1 VRIGARFSPLII
13 CGLATVVAA
22 AQTRTHIDMAGVLA
36 RVGEQV
42 EDYFARAQSVICR
55 ETVRVQ
61 SLGAD
66 LLSDGS
72 RARNIVSELR
82 IDWQPASDQD
92 AEPDA
97 NIVRD
102 VVAVNGRAPRPDDD
116 VGCMDPKPTSPE
128 PLSMLLPHKQ
138 RDFTFTWGGIGR
150 VDGRTAVMID
160 YRSLETGPM
169 TVTRNEECVSI
180 EMPGRNRGRIWIDQA
195 TGEVLRLD
203 ERLTGMVDVDI
214 PPDPKR
220 RFMPSL
226 TWIIERVDMSI
237 RYKRVSFAEP
247 DETLMLPASIETVT
261 VIRNAGIPRVRK
273 SQVFSNYRRFLT
285 GGRIVQP

>member
-1 VRIGARFSPLII
+1 VRIAAKLWPLTLL
-13 CGLATVVAA
+13 GLATVSAA
-22 AQTRTHIDMAGVLA
+22 GQTRSQIDMAGVLA

-42 EDYFARAQSVICR
+42 EEYFARAQSVICR
-55 ETVRVQ
+55 EAVRVQ

-72 RARNIVSELR
+72 RARTIVSELR

-92 AEPDA
+92 DKPDA
-97 NIVRD
+97 NVVRD
-102 VVAVNGRAPRPDDD
+102 VVTVNGRAPRPDDD

-138 RDFTFTWGGIGR
+138 RDFAFTWGGIGR

-160 YRSLETGPM
+160 YRSLESGPM
-169 TVTRNEECVSI
+169 TVTRNEECVNI
-180 EMPGRNRGRIWIDQA
+180 ELPGRNRGRIWIDQG

-214 PPDPKR
+214 PADPKR
-220 RFMPSL
+220 RSLPSL

-237 RYKRVSFAEP
+237 RYKRVPFTEP

-273 SQVFSNYRRFLT
+273 SQVFSDYRRFLT